1 MVFWVAHGFSVPKCS
16 YLKTFGTQRVSSI
29 NSFASRKL
37 RSRGSTGRSALTPS
51 GNQSFESVKSGNLIA
66 NRTLCLLWVAA
77 ALQCWWILEQPKNS
91 LMQDLPA
98 FQAFMKHVTTLPSP
112 YTNAGLWGTN
122 RKRHLALLG
131 IPAFYQQFV
140 GLCAYGVNRFGGK
153 QPDLSEPW
161 CLPQKRK
168 TPKWFHN
175 NRCAMCHPLRKKRDP
190 GSWLTQALA
199 MSAPQA

>member
-37 RSRGSTGRSALTPS
+37 RSRGSTGRSALMPS

-98 FQAFMKHVTTLPSP
+98 FQAFMKHVTTYRHHIRMQDYGAPTEKGTWLYSGFLPSTSNLLV
-112 YTNAGLWGTN
+112 Y
-122 RKRHLALLG
+122 ALM
-131 IPAFYQQFV
+131 
-140 GLCAYGVNRFGGK
+140 
-153 QPDLSEPW
+153 E
-161 CLPQKRK
+161 
-168 TPKWFHN
+168 
-175 NRCAMCHPLRKKRDP
+175 
-190 GSWLTQALA
+190 
-199 MSAPQA
+199 